1 MVEVISKQIAKKDQ
15 GKKGF
20 GGEKKVKYQVQGD
33 LKTIQVKPQV

>member
-20 GGEKKVKYQVQGD
+20 GGEKKSKVSGAGGILRLSK
-33 LKTIQVKPQV
+33 